1 VDNLNGTEIADAICF
16 TANLNTK
23 EKRLLAYY
31 YDGGDLNIG
40 ETCRQLK
47 TTPFTLLGKTTPNL
61 RAKLKTI
68 GIKL

>member
-1 VDNLNGTEIADAICF
+1 VKGTEVAETISY
-16 TANLNTK
+16 TAKLNTK

-40 ETCRQLK
+40 KVCRELH
-47 TTPFTLLGKTTPNL
+47 TTTWTLLSKTLPNL
-61 RAKLKTI
+61 RAKLKPM